1 VKGKNSRGEAV
12 EIALPG
18 KKESAF
24 GEGNPQTPIFKA
36 IQCFINALL

>member
-1 VKGKNSRGEAV
+1 VKGKNNRGEAV

-24 GEGNPQTPIFKA
+24 GEGTPNADFQA